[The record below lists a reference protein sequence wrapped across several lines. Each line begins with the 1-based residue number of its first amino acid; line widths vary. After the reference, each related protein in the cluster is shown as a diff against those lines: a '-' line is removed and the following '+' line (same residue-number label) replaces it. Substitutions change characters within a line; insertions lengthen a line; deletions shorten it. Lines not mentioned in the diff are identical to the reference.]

1 MKKLEAFIHAF
12 MLDDVTKAL
21 SDIGIETMTMS
32 DVLSHAGQ
40 TGHKKVYRGQEYVV
54 DMPQIKIELVVS
66 DDRSEEVVSA
76 LRGAARSE
84 EIGESRI
91 FISDIADVVR
101 IRTGHRGE
109 FAL

>member
-1 MKKLEAFIHAF
+1 

-32 DVLSHAGQ
+32 DVLSHAGP
-40 TGHKKVYRGQEYVV
+40 TGHKKIYRGQEYVV

>member
-12 MLDDVTKAL
+12 MLDDVMKAL

-40 TGHKKVYRGQEYVV
+40 TGHKKIYRGQEYVM

-76 LRGAARSE
+76 LRGAVPSE

>member
-1 MKKLEAFIHAF
+1 MKKLEAFIHEF
-12 MLDDVTKAL
+12 MLEEVTKAL
-21 SDIGIETMTMS
+21 SHIGIETMTMS
-32 DVLSHAGQ
+32 EVLSHTGQ
-40 TGHKKVYRGQEYVV
+40 TGHRTVYRGQQYVV
-54 DMPQIKIELVVS
+54 DLPQIKIELVVP